1 MGLACRV
8 ARDARKA
15 GRRVYVAAFRCTAA
29 MMDRRTWADA
39 AGGFPGFLM
48 IKESTDQP
56 SAPSQIIVV
65 QHFDDELKR
74 LVPTK

>member
-1 MGLACRV
+1 
-8 ARDARKA
+8 
-15 GRRVYVAAFRCTAA
+15 
-29 MMDRRTWADA
+29 
-39 AGGFPGFLM
+39 M

-74 LVPTK
+74 VISHCSADLMSRPVLSQNSADLL

>member
-1 MGLACRV
+1 
-8 ARDARKA
+8 
-15 GRRVYVAAFRCTAA
+15 
-29 MMDRRTWADA
+29 MMDRRTWAGA
-39 AGGFPGFLM
+39 AGGFPEFLM

-74 LVPTK
+74 VISHCSADLMSRPVLSQNSADLL

>member
-1 MGLACRV
+1 
-8 ARDARKA
+8 
-15 GRRVYVAAFRCTAA
+15 